1 MIKGKAVIAQGGG
14 PTAVINQSLVGAV
27 TEALRS
33 DNITSVYGAIHG
45 VRGIINED
53 FIDLSMASRETLE
66 KIACSPASA
75 LKSTRDKPDCDYC
88 DEIFKVLQAHD
99 VRYFYYIGGNDSADT
114 CRIISETAQ
123 TVGYELKVVHI
134 PKTIDNDLRVTDH
147 CPGFGSAAKF
157 VSNAF
162 AGINLDNRA
171 LPGVYLGVVMGRD
184 AGFLT
189 ASSAMAHRY
198 EDDAPHL
205 IYIPES
211 TFNTDRFLSHID
223 DCYSKYGRCIVA
235 LSEGVRNSEG
245 VPIVATLQEQIER
258 DAHGNVQLSGT
269 GALADSLVSLI
280 RNNLS
285 VSKVRGDTFGYLQRS
300 FAGCVSPVDAQEART
315 IGEMAVKYS
324 LREDFTGGS
333 IAMKRIG
340 DYVISYEPTP
350 LASVARLTKSMDPS
364 FYNEETAQVTA
375 AFMNYVR
382 PIVGEFP
389 ECHQFDVPSVSKIY
403 RK

>member
-1 MIKGKAVIAQGGG
+1 MIQGKAVIAQGGG
-14 PTAVINQSLVGAV
+14 PTAVINQSLVGAI

-33 DNITSVYGAIHG
+33 DNITELYGAIHG
-45 VRGIINED
+45 VRGIINEE
-53 FIDLSMASRETLE
+53 FLDLSMVSRESLE
-66 KIACSPASA
+66 KIANSPASA
-75 LKSTRDKPDCDYC
+75 LKSTRDKPDEEYC
-88 DEIFKVLQAHD
+88 HKIFDVLKAHD
-99 VRYFYYIGGNDSADT
+99 VHFFYYIGGNDSADT

-123 TVGYELKVVHI
+123 KVGYELKVVHI

-162 AGINLDNRA
+162 SGINLDNRA

-189 ASSAMAHRY
+189 AASALAHRY

-205 IYIPES
+205 IYIPEA
-211 TFNTDRFLSHID
+211 TFDTNRFLSHVED
-223 DCYSKYGRCIVA
+223 TYSRYGRCIVA
-235 LSEGVRNSEG
+235 LSEGIRNSEG
-245 VPIVATLQEQIER
+245 VPIIATLQEQIER

-269 GALADSLVSLI
+269 GALADSLVTLI
-280 RNNLS
+280 RDNLS

-300 FAGCVSPVDAQEART
+300 FAGCVSSVDAQEART
-315 IGEMAVKYS
+315 IGEMAVKHS
-324 LREDFTGGS
+324 LKKDFAGGS

-340 DYVISYEPTP
+340 DYVIKYEPTP
-350 LASVARLTKSMDPS
+350 LESVARLTKSMDPS
-364 FYNEETAQVTA
+364 YYDIETAQVTPE
-375 AFMNYVR
+375 FMNYVR
-382 PIVGEFP
+382 PIVGELP
-389 ECHQFDVPSVSKIY
+389 ECHQFDAPFVSKIH